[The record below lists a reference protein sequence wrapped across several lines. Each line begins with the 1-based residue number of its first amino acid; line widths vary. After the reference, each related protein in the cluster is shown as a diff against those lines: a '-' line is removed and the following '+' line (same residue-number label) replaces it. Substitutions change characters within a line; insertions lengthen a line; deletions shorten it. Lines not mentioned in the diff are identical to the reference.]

1 MPNPIAGNPLRSM
14 NMFGNRRPF
23 GRIDWLTVILYA
35 ILVFVGWINIYSTT
49 QSDDHNAILDF
60 STLYGK
66 QLIFIVLAALGVLLV
81 LFVESSFFE
90 RFASVFYI
98 ISIVLLLG
106 LFVFGKT
113 IAGATS
119 WYDLGFFNL
128 QPSELAKVTTA
139 LALAKYLSDI
149 QTDIRNPKHQGYAL
163 VIILLPA
170 LLILPQPDPGSS
182 LIYFSLFFVL
192 FREGFP
198 LYYLGILLCMVAL
211 FATTLMFGTV
221 WVSIAMITLTLLVY
235 TFKKA
240 SVKIPVLPVVGIL
253 VASILFSLSV
263 NLVFEH
269 VFEQRHRDRFAL
281 WLRLEKDQGKLEEI
295 RKTIGYN
302 TYQSEKAIESGG
314 FFGKGF
320 LEGTRTKGNFVPEQH
335 TDYIFSSLGEEWG
348 FMGTAA
354 VILLFT
360 LFFLRLIHLA
370 ERQKNDFSRMY
381 GYGAISI
388 LVFHYFI
395 NIGMVIG
402 LLPTIG
408 VPLPYFS
415 YGGSGLIFFSMLL
428 FIFLKL
434 DSNRLK
440 DGI

>member
-1 MPNPIAGNPLRSM
+1 MSGRGLVR
-14 NMFGNRRPF
+14 
-23 GRIDWLTVILYA
+23 RIDWLTVFLYSL
-35 ILVFVGWINIYSTT
+35 LVFIGWINIYSTT
-49 QSDDHNAILDF
+49 LTDPDLSLFDF

-66 QLIFIVLAALGVLLV
+66 QLFFIVLSFFVIVMV
-81 LFVESSFFE
+81 LFVETSFFE
-90 RFASVFYI
+90 RFAPIFYLA
-98 ISIVLLLG
+98 SLVLLIG
-106 LFVFGKT
+106 LFAFGKT

-149 QTDIRNPKHQGYAL
+149 QTDIKNRKHQLYAVL
-163 VIILLPA
+163 IILLPA

-198 LYYLGILLCMVAL
+198 LYYLVILLVAIVL

-221 WVSIAMITLTLLVY
+221 WIGIALGIITVLIFV
-235 TFKKA
+235 FKKKSA
-240 SVKIPVLPVVGIL
+240 KIPLLPFSAAIVV
-253 VASILFSLSV
+253 SILFSLSV
-263 NLVFEH
+263 NFVFEN

-281 WLRLEKDQGKLEEI
+281 WLSLEKDEKKLEEI

-320 LEGTRTKGNFVPEQH
+320 LEGTRTKGDFVPEQH
-335 TDYIFSSLGEEWG
+335 TDYIFSSVGEEWG
-348 FMGTAA
+348 FLGTTL
-354 VILLFT
+354 VIVIFSV
-360 LFFLRLIHLA
+360 FFLRLIHVA
-370 ERQKNDFSRMY
+370 ERQKSDFSRMY
-381 GYGAISI
+381 GYGVISI
-388 LVFHYFI
+388 LLIHYFI

-408 VPLPYFS
+408 VPLPFFS
-415 YGGSGLIFFSMLL
+415 YGGSGLLFFTLLL
-428 FIFLKL
+428 FVFLKL
-434 DSNRLK
+434 DSNRLR
-440 DGI
+440 DGL

>member
-1 MPNPIAGNPLRSM
+1 MSGK
-14 NMFGNRRPF
+14 GPF
-23 GRIDWLTVILYA
+23 GRIDWISVILYLL
-35 ILVFVGWINIYSTT
+35 LVFIGWINIYSTSLT
-49 QSDDHNAILDF
+49 DADGSIFDF

-66 QLIFIVLAALGVLLV
+66 QLFFFGIAVLGIILV

-90 RFASVFYI
+90 RFASIFYLV
-98 ISIVLLLG
+98 SIALLLG
-106 LFVFGKT
+106 LFLFGKT

-119 WYDLGFFNL
+119 WYNLGFFNL
-128 QPSELAKVTTA
+128 QPSELAKMTTA
-139 LALAKYLSDI
+139 LALAKFLSDI
-149 QTDIRNPKHQGYAL
+149 QTDIRTRKHQVYAMT
-163 VIILLPA
+163 IILLPA
-170 LLILPQPDPGSS
+170 LLILPQPDPGSA

-198 LYYLGILLCMVAL
+198 LYYLGILLVTVVL

-221 WVSIAMITLTLLVY
+221 WVTIGLVILTLLVY
-235 TFKKA
+235 TFKRA
-240 SVKIPVLPVVGIL
+240 SVKIPVLPVVGVIII
-253 VASILFSLSV
+253 SILFSLSV
-263 NLVFEH
+263 NLVYEH

-281 WLRLEKDQGKLEEI
+281 WLSLEKDEKKLEEI

-320 LEGTRTKGNFVPEQH
+320 LEGTRTKGDFVPEQH
-335 TDYIFSSLGEEWG
+335 TDYIFSSVGEEWG
-348 FMGTAA
+348 FLGTVT
-354 VILLFT
+354 VILLFSI
-360 LFFLRLIHLA
+360 FFLRLIHLA
-370 ERQKNDFSRMY
+370 ERQKSDFSRMY
-381 GYGAISI
+381 GYGVISI

-408 VPLPYFS
+408 VPLPFFS

>member
-1 MPNPIAGNPLRSM
+1 MSGRGL
-14 NMFGNRRPF
+14 F
-23 GRIDWLTVILYA
+23 GRIDWITIILYA
-35 ILVFVGWINIYSTT
+35 LLVFIGWINIYSTSLVD
-49 QSDDHNAILDF
+49 QSTSVFDF
-60 STLYGK
+60 TTLYGK
-66 QLIFIVLAALGVLLV
+66 QLYFIGLSLLGIILV
-81 LFVESSFFE
+81 LFVESNFFE
-90 RFASVFYI
+90 RFSSIFYV
-98 ISIVLLLG
+98 ISLVLLLG

-119 WYDLGFFNL
+119 WYNLGFFNL
-128 QPSELAKVTTA
+128 QPSELAKVATA
-139 LALAKYLSDI
+139 LALAKFLSDI
-149 QTDIRNPKHQGYAL
+149 QTDIRTRKHQMYAL

-170 LLILPQPDPGSS
+170 FLILPQPDPGSA
-182 LIYFSLFFVL
+182 LIYFAFFFVL

-198 LYYLGILLCMVAL
+198 LYYLGILLFIVVL
-211 FATTLMFGTV
+211 FVTTLMFGTV
-221 WVSIAMITLTLLVY
+221 WVTIGMVVLTLLVY

-240 SVKIPVLPVVGIL
+240 SVKIPLLPVLGVII
-253 VASILFSLSV
+253 VSTLFSLSV
-263 NLVFEH
+263 NFVYEN

-281 WLRLEKDQGKLEEI
+281 WLGLEKDEDKLEEI

-320 LEGTRTKGNFVPEQH
+320 LEGTRTKGDFVPEQH
-335 TDYIFSSLGEEWG
+335 TDYIFSSVGEEWG
-348 FMGTAA
+348 FLGTAT
-354 VILLFT
+354 VVLLFSV
-360 LFFLRLIHLA
+360 FFLRLIYIA
-370 ERQKNDFSRMY
+370 ERQKSDFSRMY
-381 GYGAISI
+381 GYGVISI

-408 VPLPYFS
+408 VPLPFFS
-415 YGGSGLIFFSMLL
+415 YGGSGLIFFTMLL

>member
-1 MPNPIAGNPLRSM
+1 MSGR
-14 NMFGNRRPF
+14 GPF
-23 GRIDWLTVILYA
+23 GRLDWISVILYA
-35 ILVFVGWINIYSTT
+35 LLVFIGWLNIYSTSVGDADT
-49 QSDDHNAILDF
+49 SIFDF

-66 QLIFIVLAALGVLLV
+66 QLFFMGVAFLGIIFV
-81 LFVESSFFE
+81 LFVESTFFE
-90 RFASVFYI
+90 RFSSIFYVVSI
-98 ISIVLLLG
+98 ILLLG

-128 QPSELAKVTTA
+128 QPSELAKVTTS
-139 LALAKYLSDI
+139 LALAKFLSDI
-149 QTDIRNPKHQGYAL
+149 QTDIRTGKHQIYAL
-163 VIILLPA
+163 IIILLPA
-170 LLILPQPDPGSS
+170 ILILPQPDPGSS

-198 LYYLGILLCMVAL
+198 IYYLGILIFAVVL

-221 WVSIAMITLTLLVY
+221 WVSIGLIILTLLVY
-235 TFKKA
+235 TFKRA
-240 SVKIPVLPVVGIL
+240 SVKIPLLPVLGVI
-253 VASILFSLSV
+253 VVSILFSLSV
-263 NLVFEH
+263 NFVFEN

-281 WLRLEKDQGKLEEI
+281 WLSLEKDEDKLDEI

-314 FFGKGF
+314 FTGKGF
-320 LEGTRTKGNFVPEQH
+320 LEGTRTKGDFVPEQH
-335 TDYIFSSLGEEWG
+335 TDYIFSSVGEEWG
-348 FMGTAA
+348 FLGTAT
-354 VILLFT
+354 VILLFS
-360 LFFLRLIHLA
+360 LFFLRLIYIA
-370 ERQKNDFSRMY
+370 ERQKSDFSRMY
-381 GYGAISI
+381 GYGVISI

-408 VPLPYFS
+408 VPLPFFS
-415 YGGSGLIFFSMLL
+415 YGGSGLIFFTMLL

>member
-1 MPNPIAGNPLRSM
+1 
-14 NMFGNRRPF
+14 MFGRRGLF
-23 GRIDWLTVILYA
+23 GRLDWLTVFLYA
-35 ILVFVGWINIYSTT
+35 LLVFMGWVNIYSTT
-49 QSDDHNAILDF
+49 LSNPDLSIFDF

-66 QLIFIVLAALGVLLV
+66 QLFFMGLAGLGIVFV
-81 LFVESSFFE
+81 LFIETNFFE
-90 RFASVFYI
+90 RFASIFYI
-98 ISIVLLLG
+98 ASIVLLLG

-128 QPSELAKVTTA
+128 QPSELAKMTTA

-149 QTDIRNPKHQGYAL
+149 QTDIKNRRHQLYAL

-198 LYYLGILLCMVAL
+198 LYYLGILLVMVVL
-211 FATTLMFGTV
+211 FATTLMYGTV
-221 WVSIAMITLTLLVY
+221 WVSIGLVMLTILIFG
-235 TFKKA
+235 FKKK
-240 SVKIPVLPVVGIL
+240 STKIPILPFIAIMG
-253 VASILFSLSV
+253 VAVLFSFSV
-263 NLVFEH
+263 RFVFDS

-281 WLRLEKDQGKLEEI
+281 WLRLEKDEQKLEEI

-320 LEGTRTKGNFVPEQH
+320 LEGTRTKGDFVPEQH
-335 TDYIFSSLGEEWG
+335 TDYIFSSVGEEWG
-348 FMGTAA
+348 FLGTAS
-354 VILLFT
+354 VILIFSI
-360 LFFLRLIHLA
+360 FFLRLIYIA

-381 GYGAISI
+381 GYGVISI
-388 LVFHYFI
+388 LLIHYFI

-408 VPLPYFS
+408 VPLPFFS
-415 YGGSGLIFFSMLL
+415 YGGSGLIFFTMLL

>member
-1 MPNPIAGNPLRSM
+1 MSGK
-14 NMFGNRRPF
+14 GPF
-23 GRIDWLTVILYA
+23 GRLDWISVILYA
-35 ILVFVGWINIYSTT
+35 LLVFIGWLNIYSTSVGDADT
-49 QSDDHNAILDF
+49 SIFDF

-66 QLIFIVLAALGVLLV
+66 QLFFMGVAFLGIIFV
-81 LFVESSFFE
+81 LFVESNFFE
-90 RFASVFYI
+90 RFSSIFYVVSI
-98 ISIVLLLG
+98 ILLLG

-128 QPSELAKVTTA
+128 QPSELAKVTTS
-139 LALAKYLSDI
+139 LALAKFLSDI
-149 QTDIRNPKHQGYAL
+149 QTDIRTGKHQIYAL
-163 VIILLPA
+163 IIILLPA
-170 LLILPQPDPGSS
+170 ILILPQPDPGSS

-198 LYYLGILLCMVAL
+198 IYYLGILIFAVVL

-221 WVSIAMITLTLLVY
+221 WVSIGLIILTLLVY

-240 SVKIPVLPVVGIL
+240 SVKIPLLPVLGVI
-253 VASILFSLSV
+253 VVSILFSLSV
-263 NLVFEH
+263 NFVFEN

-281 WLRLEKDQGKLEEI
+281 WLSLEKDEDKLDEI

-314 FFGKGF
+314 FTGKGF
-320 LEGTRTKGNFVPEQH
+320 LEGTRTKGDFVPEQH
-335 TDYIFSSLGEEWG
+335 TDYIFSSVGEEWG
-348 FMGTAA
+348 FLGTAT
-354 VILLFT
+354 VILLFS
-360 LFFLRLIHLA
+360 LFFLRLIYIA
-370 ERQKNDFSRMY
+370 ERQKSDFSRMY
-381 GYGAISI
+381 GYGVISI

-408 VPLPYFS
+408 VPLPFFS
-415 YGGSGLIFFSMLL
+415 YGGSGLIFFTMLL

>member
-1 MPNPIAGNPLRSM
+1 MSGKGPL
-14 NMFGNRRPF
+14 
-23 GRIDWLTVILYA
+23 GRLDWLTVILY
-35 ILVFVGWINIYSTT
+35 ILLVFIGWMNIYSTSL
-49 QSDDHNAILDF
+49 SDSDTSIFDF

-66 QLIFIVLAALGVLLV
+66 QLFFMGVAFLGIVLV
-81 LFVESSFFE
+81 LFVESNFFE
-90 RFASVFYI
+90 RFASILYVVSI
-98 ISIVLLLG
+98 ILLLG

-128 QPSELAKVTTA
+128 QPSELAKVATA
-139 LALAKYLSDI
+139 LALAKFLSDI
-149 QTDIRNPKHQGYAL
+149 QTDIRTRKHQMYA
-163 VIILLPA
+163 VIIILLPA

-198 LYYLGILLCMVAL
+198 LFYLGLLILLVVL

-221 WVSIAMITLTLLVY
+221 WVVLGMITLTLLMY

-240 SVKIPVLPVVGIL
+240 SVKIPIVPVLGAIVV
-253 VASILFSLSV
+253 ATLFSLSV
-263 NLVFEH
+263 NFVYEN

-281 WLRLEKDQGKLEEI
+281 WLGLEKDEKKLEEI

-314 FFGKGF
+314 SFGKGF
-320 LEGTRTKGNFVPEQH
+320 LEGTRTKGDFVPEQH
-335 TDYIFSSLGEEWG
+335 TDYIFSSVGEEWG
-348 FMGTAA
+348 FLGTAT
-354 VILLFT
+354 VIILYT
-360 LFFLRLIHLA
+360 GFFLRLIHIA

-381 GYGAISI
+381 GYGVISI

-408 VPLPYFS
+408 VPLPFFS
-415 YGGSGLIFFSMLL
+415 YGGSGLIFFTMLL

>member
-1 MPNPIAGNPLRSM
+1 MSGRGL
-14 NMFGNRRPF
+14 F
-23 GRIDWLTVILYA
+23 GRIDWLTVFLYA
-35 ILVFVGWINIYSTT
+35 LLVLIGWVNIYSTT
-49 QSDDHNAILDF
+49 LSDPDASIFDF

-66 QLIFIVLAALGVLLV
+66 QLFFIGFAFLGVILV
-81 LFVESSFFE
+81 LSIESNFFE
-90 RFASVFYI
+90 RFASIFYI
-98 ISIVLLLG
+98 VSLVLLVG
-106 LFVFGKT
+106 LFLFGKT

-149 QTDIRNPKHQGYAL
+149 QTDLRNRKHQLYAL
-163 VIILLPA
+163 TIILLPA

-198 LYYLGILLCMVAL
+198 LYYLGIVLVTIAL

-221 WVSIAMITLTLLVY
+221 WVGIGLVILTILIF
-235 TFKKA
+235 TFKRA
-240 SVKIPVLPVVGIL
+240 TVKIPILPL
-253 VASILFSLSV
+253 VAALIFAILFSLSV
-263 NLVFEH
+263 GFVYDNVFK
-269 VFEQRHRDRFAL
+269 QRHRDRFAL
-281 WLRLEKDQGKLEEI
+281 WLSLEKDEQKLEEI

-320 LEGTRTKGNFVPEQH
+320 LEGTRTKGDFVPEQH
-335 TDYIFSSLGEEWG
+335 TDYIFSSVGEEWG
-348 FMGTAA
+348 FIGTVS
-354 VILLFT
+354 VILIFSI
-360 LFFLRLIHLA
+360 FFLRLIYLA
-370 ERQKNDFSRMY
+370 ERQKRDFSRMF
-381 GYGAISI
+381 GYGVISI
-388 LVFHYFI
+388 LLIHYFV

-408 VPLPYFS
+408 VPLPFFS
-415 YGGSGLIFFSMLL
+415 YGGSGLIFFTMLL

-434 DSNRLK
+434 DSNRLR

>member
-1 MPNPIAGNPLRSM
+1 MSGK
-14 NMFGNRRPF
+14 GPF
-23 GRIDWLTVILYA
+23 GRLDWISVILYVL
-35 ILVFVGWINIYSTT
+35 LVFIGWLNIYSTSVGET
-49 QSDDHNAILDF
+49 DTSIFDF

-66 QLIFIVLAALGVLLV
+66 QLFFIGLAFAGIIFV
-81 LFVESSFFE
+81 LFVESNFFE
-90 RFASVFYI
+90 RFSSIFYVV
-98 ISIVLLLG
+98 SIVLLLG

-128 QPSELAKVTTA
+128 QPSELAKVTTS
-139 LALAKYLSDI
+139 LALAKFLSDI
-149 QTDIRNPKHQGYAL
+149 QTDIRTRKHQMYAL
-163 VIILLPA
+163 IIILLPA

-198 LYYLGILLCMVAL
+198 LYYLGILIFAVVL

-221 WVSIAMITLTLLVY
+221 WVAIGLIIITLLIY
-235 TFKKA
+235 TFKRA
-240 SVKIPVLPVVGIL
+240 SAKIPILPVIGVV

-263 NLVFEH
+263 NFVFEK

-281 WLRLEKDQGKLEEI
+281 WLSLEKDEDKLDEI

-314 FFGKGF
+314 FTGKGF
-320 LEGTRTKGNFVPEQH
+320 LEGTRTKGDFVPEQH
-335 TDYIFSSLGEEWG
+335 TDYIFSSVGEEWG
-348 FMGTAA
+348 FLGSAA
-354 VILLFT
+354 VILLFSF
-360 LFFLRLIHLA
+360 FFLRLIYIA
-370 ERQKNDFSRMY
+370 ERQKSDFSRMY
-381 GYGAISI
+381 GYGVISI

-408 VPLPYFS
+408 VPLPFFS
-415 YGGSGLIFFSMLL
+415 YGGSGLIFFTMLL
-428 FIFLKL
+428 FVFLKL

>member
-1 MPNPIAGNPLRSM
+1 MSGKGPL
-14 NMFGNRRPF
+14 
-23 GRIDWLTVILYA
+23 GRIDWLTVFLYIL
-35 ILVFVGWINIYSTT
+35 LVFIGWINIYSTSLSET
-49 QSDDHNAILDF
+49 DTSLFDF

-66 QLIFIVLAALGVLLV
+66 QLVFTGLAFLGIVFV
-81 LFVESSFFE
+81 LFVESNFFE
-90 RFASVFYI
+90 RFASIFYV
-98 ISIVLLLG
+98 ISMVLLLG

-128 QPSELAKVTTA
+128 QPSELAKVATA
-139 LALAKYLSDI
+139 LALAKFLSDI
-149 QTDIRNPKHQGYAL
+149 QTDIRTRKHQMYA
-163 VIILLPA
+163 VIIILLPA

-198 LYYLGILLCMVAL
+198 LFYLGLLILLVVL

-221 WVSIAMITLTLLVY
+221 WVVLGMITLTLLMY

-240 SVKIPVLPVVGIL
+240 SVKIPVVPVLGAIV
-253 VASILFSLSV
+253 VATLFSLSV
-263 NLVFEH
+263 NFVYEN

-281 WLRLEKDQGKLEEI
+281 WLGLEKDEKKLEEI
-295 RKTIGYN
+295 QKTIGYN

-314 FFGKGF
+314 SFGKGF
-320 LEGTRTKGNFVPEQH
+320 LEGTRTKGDFVPAQH
-335 TDYIFSSLGEEWG
+335 TDYIFSSVGEEWG
-348 FMGTAA
+348 FLGTAT
-354 VILLFT
+354 VIILFT
-360 LFFLRLIHLA
+360 VFFLRLIHIA

-381 GYGAISI
+381 GYGVISL

-408 VPLPYFS
+408 IPLPFFS
-415 YGGSGLIFFSMLL
+415 YGGSGLIFFTMLL

>member
-1 MPNPIAGNPLRSM
+1 MSGK
-14 NMFGNRRPF
+14 GPF
-23 GRIDWLTVILYA
+23 GRIDWISVILYLL
-35 ILVFVGWINIYSTT
+35 LVFIGWVNIYSTSLT
-49 QSDDHNAILDF
+49 DADGSIFDF

-66 QLIFIVLAALGVLLV
+66 QLFFFGIAVLGIILV

-90 RFASVFYI
+90 RFSSIFYMV
-98 ISIVLLLG
+98 SIVLLLG

-128 QPSELAKVTTA
+128 QPSELAKMTTS
-139 LALAKYLSDI
+139 LALAKFLSDI
-149 QTDIRNPKHQGYAL
+149 QTDIRTRKHQMYAL
-163 VIILLPA
+163 IIILLPA
-170 LLILPQPDPGSS
+170 LLILPQPDPGSA

-198 LYYLGILLCMVAL
+198 LYYLGILLVTVVL

-221 WVSIAMITLTLLVY
+221 WVTIGLVILTLLVY
-235 TFKKA
+235 TFKRA
-240 SVKIPVLPVVGIL
+240 SVKIPVLPVVGVIII
-253 VASILFSLSV
+253 SILFSLSV
-263 NLVFEH
+263 NLVYEH

-281 WLRLEKDQGKLEEI
+281 WLSLEKDEKKLEEI

-320 LEGTRTKGNFVPEQH
+320 LEGTRTKGDFVPEQH
-335 TDYIFSSLGEEWG
+335 TDYIFSSVGEEWG
-348 FMGTAA
+348 FLGTVT
-354 VILLFT
+354 VILLFSI
-360 LFFLRLIHLA
+360 FFLRLIHLA
-370 ERQKNDFSRMY
+370 ERQKSDFSRMY
-381 GYGAISI
+381 GYGVISI

-408 VPLPYFS
+408 VPLPFFS

>member
-1 MPNPIAGNPLRSM
+1 MSGR
-14 NMFGNRRPF
+14 GPF
-23 GRIDWLTVILYA
+23 GRLDWITVILYA
-35 ILVFVGWINIYSTT
+35 LLVFIGWLNIYSTSVGESHT
-49 QSDDHNAILDF
+49 SIFDF

-66 QLIFIVLAALGVLLV
+66 QLFFIGLAFLGIVFV
-81 LFVESSFFE
+81 LFVESLFFE

-98 ISIVLLLG
+98 VSIVLLLG

-128 QPSELAKVTTA
+128 QPSELAKVATS
-139 LALAKYLSDI
+139 LALAKFLSDI
-149 QTDIRNPKHQGYAL
+149 QTDIRTGRHQLYAL
-163 VIILLPA
+163 AIILLPA

-198 LYYLGILLCMVAL
+198 IYYLGILIFAVVL

-221 WVSIAMITLTLLVY
+221 WVAIGLIIMTLLVY

-240 SVKIPVLPVVGIL
+240 SVKIPILPVLGV
-253 VASILFSLSV
+253 VAVSVLFSLSV
-263 NLVFEH
+263 NFVFEN

-281 WLRLEKDQGKLEEI
+281 WLSLEKDEEKLDEI

-314 FFGKGF
+314 FTGKGF
-320 LEGTRTKGNFVPEQH
+320 LEGTRTKGDFVPEQH
-335 TDYIFSSLGEEWG
+335 TDYIFSSVGEEWG
-348 FMGTAA
+348 FLGTSA
-354 VILLFT
+354 VILLFS
-360 LFFLRLIHLA
+360 LFFLRLIYIA
-370 ERQKNDFSRMY
+370 ERQKSDFSRMY
-381 GYGAISI
+381 GYGVISI

-408 VPLPYFS
+408 VPLPFFS
-415 YGGSGLIFFSMLL
+415 YGGSGLIFFTMLL

>member
-1 MPNPIAGNPLRSM
+1 MSGK
-14 NMFGNRRPF
+14 GPF
-23 GRIDWLTVILYA
+23 GRIDWISVILYLL
-35 ILVFVGWINIYSTT
+35 LVFIGWVNIYSTSLT
-49 QSDDHNAILDF
+49 DADGSIFDF

-66 QLIFIVLAALGVLLV
+66 QLFFFGIAVLGIILV

-90 RFASVFYI
+90 RFSSIFYMV
-98 ISIVLLLG
+98 SIVLLLG

-128 QPSELAKVTTA
+128 QPSELAKMTTS
-139 LALAKYLSDI
+139 LALAKFLSDI
-149 QTDIRNPKHQGYAL
+149 QTDIRTRKHQMYAL
-163 VIILLPA
+163 IIILLPA
-170 LLILPQPDPGSS
+170 LLILPQPDPGSA

-198 LYYLGILLCMVAL
+198 LYYLGILLVTVVL

-221 WVSIAMITLTLLVY
+221 WVTIGLVILTLLVY
-235 TFKKA
+235 TFKRA
-240 SVKIPVLPVVGIL
+240 SVKIPVLPVVGVIII
-253 VASILFSLSV
+253 SILFSLSV
-263 NLVFEH
+263 NLVYEH

-281 WLRLEKDQGKLEEI
+281 WLSLEKDEKKLEEI

-314 FFGKGF
+314 FIGKGF
-320 LEGTRTKGNFVPEQH
+320 LEGTRTKGDFVPEQH
-335 TDYIFSSLGEEWG
+335 TDYIFSSVGEEWG
-348 FMGTAA
+348 FLGTVT
-354 VILLFT
+354 VILLFSI
-360 LFFLRLIHLA
+360 FFLRLIHLA
-370 ERQKNDFSRMY
+370 ERQKSDFSRMY
-381 GYGAISI
+381 GYGVISI

-408 VPLPYFS
+408 VPLPFFS

>member
-1 MPNPIAGNPLRSM
+1 MSGKGL
-14 NMFGNRRPF
+14 F
-23 GRIDWLTVILYA
+23 GRIDWLTVFIYIL
-35 ILVFVGWINIYSTT
+35 LVFIGWVNIYSTT
-49 QSDDHNAILDF
+49 MTNVDASILDF

-66 QLIFIVLAALGVLLV
+66 QLFFIGLALAGIVFV
-81 LFVESSFFE
+81 LFIETNFFE
-90 RFASVFYI
+90 RFASIFYI
-98 ISIVLLLG
+98 MAMLLLLG

-128 QPSELAKVTTA
+128 QPSELAKVATA

-149 QTDIRNPKHQGYAL
+149 QTDIKNRKHQLYAL

-198 LYYLGILLCMVAL
+198 LFYLGILVFAVVL

-221 WVSIAMITLTLLVY
+221 WVGIGL
-235 TFKKA
+235 
-240 SVKIPVLPVVGIL
+240 GIL
-253 VASILFSLSV
+253 TVLIFAFKRADTKIAILPFSLVLIVSILFSLSV
-263 NLVFEH
+263 RFVFDN

-281 WLRLEKDQGKLEEI
+281 WLSLEKDEGKLEEI

-320 LEGTRTKGNFVPEQH
+320 LEGTRTKGDFVPEQH
-335 TDYIFSSLGEEWG
+335 TDYIFSSVGEEWG
-348 FMGTAA
+348 FAGTAT
-354 VILLFT
+354 VILLFSF
-360 LFFLRLIHLA
+360 LFLRLIFIA
-370 ERQKNDFSRMY
+370 ERQKSDFSRMY
-381 GYGAISI
+381 GYGVISI
-388 LVFHYFI
+388 LFIHYFV

-408 VPLPYFS
+408 IPLPFFS
-415 YGGSGLIFFSMLL
+415 YGGSGLIFFTMLL